1 MSRAIHLSCLHWWF
15 LRLINDVMFVCAWPL
30 VARLPFGVG
39 MKLGEWL
46 GRLCY
51 VLDLDWRTVA
61 VREHFVRDRTRSALS
76 EICPGRE
83 ASAIERLLVGRFV
96 SAAREELEGHW
107 LHLRRA
113 EQCRCEFEGLDA
125 IKAQVAASGQ
135 GVVLLS
141 FHFDAVVMGM
151 AQMGLA
157 GLALNVMTSNIV
169 EDPRVPSSVQCYFR
183 SRKYTG
189 LSRCLNGGSNV
200 HVEPHKSTRLLEFY
214 ARLSRG
220 ECLVVLGDAP
230 SNKPDKAVIVD
241 FLGRRRAMAPGA
253 VRIAEQAGV
262 PMAAFVCL
270 SLPCGS
276 YRVICTPLF
285 FPSLEGSHAGNVPA
299 LFAFLE
305 THIRHHPDRWWAA
318 DLMHSYLNL
327 D

>member
-1 MSRAIHLSCLHWWF
+1 MSRAIRLSCLHWWF

-30 VARLPFGVG
+30 AARLPFGAG
-39 MKLGEWL
+39 MKLAEWL

-61 VREHFVRDRTRSALS
+61 VREHFVRDRSRSALA
-76 EICPGRE
+76 EICPSRE
-83 ASAIERLLVGRFV
+83 ASAIERLLVGRFIT
-96 SAAREELEGHW
+96 AAREELEGHW
-107 LHLRRA
+107 LHQGRA
-113 EQCRCEFEGLDA
+113 EHCRCEFEGLDA

-135 GVVLLS
+135 GVVLLAH
-141 FHFDAVVMGM
+141 HFDAVEMGI

-157 GLALNVMTSNIV
+157 GLKVNLMSSNIV
-169 EDPRVPSSVQCYFR
+169 EDTRVPLSVQRYFR
-183 SRKYTG
+183 LKYAG
-189 LSRCLNGGSNV
+189 LSRYLNGGSTV
-200 HVEPHKSTRLLEFY
+200 HVEPHMSTRLQEFY

-220 ECLVVLGDAP
+220 ECLVVLGEAP

-270 SLPCGS
+270 SLSCGS

-285 FPSLEGSHAGNVPA
+285 FPSSAGSHAGNVPA

-305 THIRHHPDRWWAA
+305 AHIRHHPDRWWAA